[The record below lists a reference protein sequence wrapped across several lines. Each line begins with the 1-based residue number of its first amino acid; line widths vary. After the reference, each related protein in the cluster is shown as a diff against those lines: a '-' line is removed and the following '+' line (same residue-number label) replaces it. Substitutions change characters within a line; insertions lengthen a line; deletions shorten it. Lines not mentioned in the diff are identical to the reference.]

1 MPALTDIITG
11 FDAIRAEG
19 AAFVADSSTSTD
31 FQLVDVDRVLALHRS
46 GGKERVCPKVYSG
59 TTISPGAF
67 FLVWQRRDGA
77 FGAMRTL
84 GGEETSIEGTKEGL
98 RVALKGPTSGPHP
111 VVAFAVAA
119 DPFVAADFCRAAAN
133 KVNGAETFADDS
145 SGFRVDLASDSID
158 AAAAVYTAA
167 VSAIWSRPQLTSTG
181 PSNIGSSAGLE
192 QTFRAAARELF
203 ASPVT
208 LTRDRLFVDCR
219 IEPRLLKAFAHKGRD
234 GVLALFHCQHQNADA
249 PITDTWQ
256 PDDVEG
262 LGGEQFAAWHAVE
275 RKLFIIDRGVE
286 ETVTM
291 PPMGAEIIHLVPILQ
306 NVAPLGLIDKL
317 NASAA
322 MTRMGSR
329 KCRLTDGGTVGW
341 YAAKRPT
348 QVLLD
353 GIAIEFEY
361 EQANGLVTFVADEGR
376 PHDSEVIL

>member
-11 FDAIRAEG
+11 LDSIRAEG
-19 AAFVADSSTSTD
+19 AAFVADIAISTI
-31 FQLVDVDRVLALHRS
+31 FQLVDVDRVLALHHS
-46 GGKERVCPKVYSG
+46 AGDERMCPKVYRG
-59 TTISPGAF
+59 TMISPGAF
-67 FLVWQRRDGA
+67 FLVWKRRDGA
-77 FGAMRTL
+77 FGAMATL
-84 GGEETSIEGTKEGL
+84 GGEETSIESSEHGL
-98 RVALKGPTSGPHP
+98 RVALKGIAAGPRP
-111 VVAFAVAA
+111 ALAFAVAT
-119 DPFVAADFCRAAAN
+119 DPFVAADFCRAAAHT
-133 KVNGAETFADDS
+133 VNAAEGLTDEVG
-145 SGFRVDLASDSID
+145 GFRADLASDSID
-158 AAAAVYTAA
+158 PAEAVYTAA
-167 VSAIWSRPQLTSTG
+167 ASAIWSRPHLASTAS
-181 PSNIGSSAGLE
+181 PNLGSSDLA
-192 QTFRAAARELF
+192 QTFRAAAHELF

-208 LTRDRLFVDCR
+208 VTRDRLFVDCR

-234 GVLALFHCQHQNADA
+234 GVLALFHCQHQDADA
-249 PITDTWQ
+249 PITDTWK

-286 ETVTM
+286 ETITLS
-291 PPMGAEIIHLVPILQ
+291 PLGAELIHLVPILQ

-329 KCRLTDGGTVGW
+329 KCRLIDGGTVGW

-353 GIAIEFEY
+353 GSAIEFEY
-361 EQANGLVTFVADEGR
+361 EQANGLVIFLADEGR